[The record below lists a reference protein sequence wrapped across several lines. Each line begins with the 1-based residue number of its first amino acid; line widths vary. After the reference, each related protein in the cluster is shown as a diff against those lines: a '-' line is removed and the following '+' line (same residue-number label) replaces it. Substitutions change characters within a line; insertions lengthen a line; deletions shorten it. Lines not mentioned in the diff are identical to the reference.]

1 MDTAGSNL
9 FSSHSKFCHGH
20 FSAKW
25 GGADI
30 YIRCYPLRL
39 PLIRGD
45 LDIYLVFH
53 LLSRDSYIRCWLT
66 ARRFLK
72 ALLGKQNK
80 AWLEGTC
87 SFCQTLYVCLSW
99 SPSKNIISKV
109 TGFCIIYWWLSAK
122 TQITSSYKMKIILII
137 FWASML
143 WKNFTVKSINFLCK
157 SQREFEKAY
166 WRLFPAVF
174 VGTCWLARRERV
186 QRFWWVLKIFP
197 HLATNQHVQ
206 RWYQHKIS
214 KHQHLLIPLTPVNQI
229 TDSK

>member
-1 MDTAGSNL
+1 MWRGCELEGCGRRCLAPRATHSLQLVVFDSNSAVSSVPTAPPLKTLKTLKTLVFQNVDTAGSNL

-45 LDIYLVFH
+45 LDIYLFVH

-99 SPSKNIISKV
+99 SPSKK
-109 TGFCIIYWWLSAK
+109 
-122 TQITSSYKMKIILII
+122 
-137 FWASML
+137 
-143 WKNFTVKSINFLCK
+143 
-157 SQREFEKAY
+157 
-166 WRLFPAVF
+166 
-174 VGTCWLARRERV
+174 
-186 QRFWWVLKIFP
+186 
-197 HLATNQHVQ
+197 H
-206 RWYQHKIS
+206 HK
-214 KHQHLLIPLTPVNQI
+214 
-229 TDSK
+229 